1 MILCNNGDERL
12 AGENGKWEV
21 GSHEETGDQLN
32 LSCSSNA
39 SCFLDCR
46 MMRGCLMRE
55 WEVRAR
61 EGEKGSKRRDE
72 SAFCFLE
79 RLRMEVVSLAEY
91 ADAFWLYL
99 EAAAS

>member
-1 MILCNNGDERL
+1 MGVGEKGEEREDE
-12 AGENGKWEV
+12 
-21 GSHEETGDQLN
+21 LN

-61 EGEKGSKRRDE
+61 KGREEKGGKR
-72 SAFCFLE
+72 E
-79 RLRMEVVSLAEY
+79 RERERNQLSVSLSGCE
-91 ADAFWLYL
+91 
-99 EAAAS
+99 